1 MQACFVSGVFLF
13 SYWDFMYPNGEAVRG
28 EIVIVSVF
36 ILILCSLTS
45 LKITLFLDALRLNI
59 VVLTNGSCRE
69 VDRFGVFINKIFVKE
84 SGLEL

>member
-1 MQACFVSGVFLF
+1 MSGVFLF
-13 SYWDFMYPNGEAVRG
+13 SYWDFMYPNGESIRG

-36 ILILCSLTS
+36 ILIICSLTS
-45 LKITLFLDALRLNI
+45 LKITLFLNALRLNI

-69 VDRFGVFINKIFVKE
+69 VHRFRFFINKIFVKE